1 MVRLVIYVFLALISG
16 VASFFITNSTVVN
29 MTAGFSVGLL
39 IPVADEVGKNW
50 QQLRHIWY
58 SVRHRKQS
66 IRVSTSY
73 LFRIVIDGKYL
84 LIRGSRYPNQFQPV
98 GGVHKVSPQGSAALS
113 AMGVVGDDLIP
124 VDPSSDGDIRVRVPG
139 RNIVQFFRWFD
150 SREGREDSPWREFQ
164 EELLASGILS
174 ADIFPHIMHNYVRRE
189 VDKIR
194 YSPWADSL
202 EILVADVYELVP
214 TPEQA
219 GALRQIAQ
227 AGHPDLVWV
236 TPSQIQRRGATPGQ
250 PHSVEVAA
258 HSARLL

>member
-1 MVRLVIYVFLALISG
+1 MIRLVIYVTLALVSG
-16 VASFFITNSTVVN
+16 AASFFISNSTIVN
-29 MTAGFSVGLL
+29 MTAGFSVGLM
-39 IPVADEVGKNW
+39 IPVVDEIGKNW

-58 SVRHRKQS
+58 SLRYRKKT

-98 GGVHKVSPQGSAALS
+98 GGVHKVSPQGSTSLS
-113 AMGVVGDDLIP
+113 AMGVTGDDLIP
-124 VDPSSDGDIRVRVPG
+124 VDPGSDGDIRVRVPG
-139 RNIVQFFRWFD
+139 GDIVRFFRWFE

-164 EELLASGILS
+164 EELLAAGILP
-174 ADIFPHIMHNYVRRE
+174 ADKFPHIMHNYVRRD

-214 TPEQA
+214 TPQQLDA
-219 GALRQIAQ
+219 FRHIAQ

-236 TPSQIQRRGATPGQ
+236 TPAQIQRRGATPGQ
-250 PHSVEVAA
+250 PHSIEIAA
-258 HSARLL
+258 HAERLL